1 MRIPNAKRWAKLRQR
16 LGAIID
22 DVFYEPGYG
31 GHAKELRHE
40 QAGVTGVTELESGKH
55 IVSLGG
61 GKSGIALHKEVGP
74 NLEDVIAGGDELKD
88 EATRALKLDEKPAKR
103 KFMRQKLRKLNRKSN
118 RKGILGLE
126 KNFKFDPP
134 KSVRRRSVR
143 RRR

>member
-1 MRIPNAKRWAKLRQR
+1 MSRVDELKQR
-16 LGAIID
+16 LAAIID
-22 DVFYEPGYG
+22 DVFDEKR
-31 GHAKELRHE
+31 GHAKELQHE
-40 QAGVTGVTELESGKH
+40 QAGITGVTELESGKH

-61 GKSGIALHKEVGP
+61 GKSGIALHKEVGS

-103 KFMRQKLRKLNRKSN
+103 KFMRQKLRKFNRKSN

-126 KNFKFDPP
+126 KNFKYPLDPLP
-134 KSVRRRSVR
+134 KSVGR